1 MLAFPKH
8 KYHGIPV
15 YRNVKPVK
23 EGKVHHYAGPA
34 ATVEQ
39 GIAVDLLT
47 PEHLWATFQK
57 EAEDVLKI
65 DGRWIEDDR
74 LRNRSINAAYARLW
88 LADQRF
94 QWAGL
99 AAFASRQVGCGLL
112 HAADIVGANRRQR
125 KLVERSL
132 GQASVPGA
140 RYGAT
145 LKQAAMEL
153 GGGEMLSR
161 LGHGNKHLFL
171 DIYPLHRYYMER
183 GWKEFR
189 DYLPNRQNKRYP
201 VHWEVDSNIL
211 AFGKPFQEVRDGF
224 QYLGEGNLRT
234 SVEMLAQHEQVNVLQ
249 AIMYDAPVMKVLLAW
264 NQFAWATEF
273 PSGYYQEIALTLSA
287 QCKAARGWTTWF
299 SRNKNAKLWVAEE
312 RMRFVLNAARRF
324 DRLLN
329 GPQRSQVEVSIRE
342 IAAGGG
348 LT

>member
-23 EGKVHHYAGPA
+23 EGKVHHYVGPA

-57 EAEDVLKI
+57 EAEDVLKN
-65 DGRWIEDDR
+65 DGKWIEDDK
-74 LRNRSINAAYARLW
+74 LRNRRINAAYARLW

-99 AAFASRQVGCGLL
+99 AAFASKQVGCGLL

-125 KLVERSL
+125 ELVERSL

-171 DIYPLHRYYMER
+171 DIYPLHRFYMER
-183 GWKEFR
+183 GWGEFEK
-189 DYLPNRQNKRYP
+189 YLDKRQNIRYP
-201 VHWEVDSNIL
+201 VHWEVDRETL
-211 AFGKPFQEVRDGF
+211 AFGRPFEEIYRGF
-224 QYLGEGNLRT
+224 RHIHDRQVAK
-234 SVEMLAQHEQVNVLQ
+234 SVEMLAQHEQVNILQ
-249 AIMYDAPVMKVLLAW
+249 AIMYNDLVMQGLLAW

-273 PSGYYQEIALTLSA
+273 PNGYYQEVKLTLSA
-287 QCKAARGWTTWF
+287 QCNAASGWTTWF
-299 SRNKNAKLWVAEE
+299 SRRKRAKLWAVNE
-312 RMRFVLNAARRF
+312 RMPFVLNAARRF
-324 DRLLN
+324 DTLVN
-329 GPQRSQVEVSIRE
+329 GPLRPQVEASLRD
-342 IAAGGG
+342 IAVAGGS
-348 LT
+348 T